1 MVAIGSQWWEPLQ
14 RTHIPY
20 RPRRLH
26 CKIEEGMPKVLG
38 CGVANIVPAK
48 VEGQDHPGQH
58 HDSKDWVLPKPPV
71 FISQLSLGV
80 DLQSGPWWP
89 QGR

>member
-1 MVAIGSQWWEPLQ
+1 
-14 RTHIPY
+14 
-20 RPRRLH
+20 
-26 CKIEEGMPKVLG
+26 MPKVLG

-71 FISQLSLGV
+71 FISQGHGGHREGEGKERDV
-80 DLQSGPWWP
+80 GIVILQR
-89 QGR
+89 Q